1 MRTTNSVVV
10 ARTDETKMSSGRERK
25 REAMS
30 KSPIDET
37 LLATW
42 QRHNS
47 SMGVYQRITE
57 VSKQAGSLIVRMS
70 HYRHSCACGCEL
82 DRDTAS
88 AKVILDLGR
97 KHPLVGT
104 RPTSA

>member
-10 ARTDETKMSSGRERK
+10 ARTDEMKMSSGRERK
-25 REAMS
+25 REAVS

-47 SMGVYQRITE
+47 SIGVYQRITE
-57 VSKQAGSLIVRMS
+57 MSKQAGSLILRMS
-70 HYRHSCACGCEL
+70 LHYIVKNTNLSYPGLEWVFIPGSPVQE
-82 DRDTAS
+82 T
-88 AKVILDLGR
+88 
-97 KHPLVGT
+97 T
-104 RPTSA
+104 TSFR